1 MTRPTTRRRTRWAL
15 ATSFT
20 ALLGL
25 GARVAHACAGCSNPN
40 LPSARAESSA
50 LPPGTV
56 AAALSLT
63 ALTTRVQHPE
73 YCPEIG
79 PICAERDEPAQEH
92 DQRFYIAEL
101 RPVVALGLLDEL
113 GLELQLPLRVVNS
126 NITFRRLDGA
136 AFEPDYENIHHRDE
150 TLYGIADPW
159 LLARS
164 TLVLGRLALTG
175 RAGFGVPLGSTEE
188 DPFAR
193 ARAGLSHQHI
203 QFGSGTFH
211 PVLALD
217 AELAL
222 GSARLAAYAQS
233 VLFLY
238 ENRHGYRPGNRYLL
252 GTSVDVA
259 VLAAL
264 RAGAS
269 LDVLNEQAERWDGE
283 VQQDGNVGRTDVLLG
298 GSVSHPLG
306 DVLLSLSL
314 KVPVYQH
321 FLEHEGE
328 PGQLTY
334 PAIVALA
341 AQTRF

>member
-1 MTRPTTRRRTRWAL
+1 MRRWAAAAGVL
-15 ATSFT
+15 ALSSL
-20 ALLGL
+20 AGR
-25 GARVAHACAGCSNPN
+25 AAQACAGCSNPN
-40 LPSARAESSA
+40 LPSARSESSA
-50 LPPGTV
+50 LAPGDVTLAV
-56 AAALSLT
+56 SLT
-63 ALTTRVQHPE
+63 GLTTRVVHPE

-79 PICAERDEPAQEH
+79 PICAERDEPGQQH

-101 RPVVALGLLDEL
+101 RPVLAVGILDEL
-113 GLELQLPLRVVNS
+113 ALELQLPLRVVS
-126 NITFRRLDGA
+126 SDITFRRLDDT

-150 TLYGIADPW
+150 TLYGVADPW

-164 TLVLGRLALTG
+164 QLLLGPVALTG
-175 RAGFGVPLGSTEE
+175 RAGVGLPIGSTEE

-217 AELAL
+217 AALPL
-222 GSARLAAYAQS
+222 GSARLTGYAQT
-233 VLFLY
+233 VLFLF
-238 ENRHGYRPGNRYLL
+238 ESSHGYRPGNRYLV
-252 GTSVDVA
+252 GAAADVE
-259 VLAAL
+259 LLDGL
-264 RAGAS
+264 RAGAGAD
-269 LDVLNEQAERWDGE
+269 LLNEQAERWGGQ

-298 GSVSHPLG
+298 GSVSYRLDPA
-306 DVLLSLSL
+306 VVSLSL

-321 FLEHEGE
+321 MHEHEGS

-334 PAIVALA
+334 PAIVALG

>member
-1 MTRPTTRRRTRWAL
+1 MRHGAAAVVGAAL
-15 ATSFT
+15 VSFGGR
-20 ALLGL
+20 A
-25 GARVAHACAGCSNPN
+25 AHACAGCSNPN
-40 LPSARAESSA
+40 LPSARSESTA
-50 LPPGTV
+50 LPPGEV
-56 AAALSLT
+56 VAALSLT
-63 ALTTRVQHPE
+63 ALTTRVVHPE

-79 PICAERDEPAQEH
+79 PICAERAEPPQQH

-101 RPVVALGLLDEL
+101 RPVVAVGILDEL
-113 GLELQLPLRVVNS
+113 AVELQLPLRVVNTD
-126 NITFRRLDGA
+126 ITFRRLDDS
-136 AFEPDYENIHHRDE
+136 AFEPDYQNIHHRDE

-164 TLVLGRLALTG
+164 TVGLGPAVLTG
-175 RAGFGVPLGSTEE
+175 RAGLGLPLGSTEE

-193 ARAGLSHQHI
+193 ARAGLAHQHI
-203 QFGSGTFH
+203 QLGSGTFH

-217 AELAL
+217 AELPL
-222 GSARLAAYAQS
+222 GDARLALYGQS

-238 ENRHGYRPGNRYLL
+238 ENGRGYRPGNRYLA
-252 GTSVDVA
+252 GTSADLALVAELRGGVSVD
-259 VLAAL
+259 L
-264 RAGAS
+264 
-269 LDVLNEQAERWDGE
+269 LNEQAERWNGE
-283 VQQDGNVGRTDVLLG
+283 VQQDGNVGRTDLLLG
-298 GSVSHPLG
+298 GNVSYRLS
-306 DVLLSLSL
+306 DVTLSLSL

>member
-1 MTRPTTRRRTRWAL
+1 MRWCAAAVAGAAL
-15 ATSFT
+15 
-20 ALLGL
+20 ALLGA
-25 GARVAHACAGCSNPN
+25 GEAQACAGCSNPN
-40 LPSARAESSA
+40 LPSARSESST
-50 LPPGTV
+50 LGPGDVSV
-56 AAALSLT
+56 AVSLT
-63 ALTTRVQHPE
+63 ALTTRVVHPE

-79 PICAERDEPAQEH
+79 PVCAERDEPGQQH

-101 RPVVALGLLDEL
+101 RPVVAVGVLDAL
-113 GLELQLPLRVVNS
+113 ALELQLPLRVVNS
-126 NITFRRLDGA
+126 DITFRRLDDT
-136 AFEPDYENIHHRDE
+136 AFEPDYQNIHHRDE

-164 TLVLGRLALTG
+164 TVALGPLALTG
-175 RAGFGVPLGSTEE
+175 RAGLGLPLGSTEE

-193 ARAGLSHQHI
+193 ALAGLSHQHI

-217 AELAL
+217 AELPL
-222 GSARLAAYAQS
+222 GSARLSGYGQT

-238 ENRHGYRPGNRYLL
+238 ENGHGYRPGHRYLA
-252 GTSVDVA
+252 GASADVEL
-259 VLAAL
+259 LAGL
-264 RAGAS
+264 RAGGG
-269 LDVLNEQAERWDGE
+269 LDLLNEQAERWDGV

-298 GSVSHPLG
+298 GSVSYRLEP
-306 DVLLSLSL
+306 VALSLSV

-334 PAIVALA
+334 PAIVALG

>member
-1 MTRPTTRRRTRWAL
+1 MTPRASASCRWGGAASVAALVAL
-15 ATSFT
+15 AV
-20 ALLGL
+20 
-25 GARVAHACAGCSNPN
+25 RPAHACAGCSNPN
-40 LPSARAESSA
+40 LPSARSESSA
-50 LPPGTV
+50 LPPGDV
-56 AAALSLT
+56 AAAVSLT
-63 ALTTRVQHPE
+63 ALTTRVLHPE
-73 YCPEIG
+73 ACPEIG
-79 PICAERDEPAQEH
+79 PICAERAEPPQQH

-101 RPVVALGLLDEL
+101 RPVVAVGILDVL
-113 GLELQLPLRVVNS
+113 AVELQLPLRVVNTS
-126 NITFRRLDGA
+126 ITFRRLDDT

-164 TLVLGRLALTG
+164 SLVLGSVALTG
-175 RAGFGVPLGSTEE
+175 RAGVGVPLGSTEE

-193 ARAGLSHQHI
+193 ARAGLAHQHI

-222 GSARLAAYAQS
+222 GSARLSAYGQA

-238 ENRHGYRPGNRYLL
+238 ENSHGYRPGHRYLA
-252 GTSVDVA
+252 GASAD
-259 VLAAL
+259 LALIGEL
-264 RAGAS
+264 RAGLSA
-269 LDVLNEQAERWDGE
+269 DVLNEQAERWDGE

-298 GSVSHPLG
+298 GSVSYRL
-306 DVLLSLSL
+306 DTVALSLSL

-334 PAIVALA
+334 PAILALA